1 MNKSI
6 KLQNMVCD
14 YVHALIIQLHLSI
27 SDTMIHIPVFIEQQ
41 LSSIHVHA
49 SENKASLD
57 EQKRKVRYV
66 IPYVL
71 IADLMT
77 PTMSMLAL

>member
-6 KLQNMVCD
+6 KMQNMVCD

-27 SDTMIHIPVFIEQQ
+27 SDTMIHIHVFIEQQ

-66 IPYVL
+66 MPYS
-71 IADLMT
+71 T
-77 PTMSMLAL
+77 QT